1 MKKRVFV
8 MDDSELYI
16 DIITGILSGK
26 GLDVCATTD
35 YDSVFTKIKDF
46 YPDVIIVDYLM
57 PAKNGIE
64 VIEELKQI
72 PYLAI
77 IPVLL
82 VSSEEVKSLKN
93 MHCDIDDYISK
104 SEAASEIINHIKAYA
119 NIGSTRKSI
128 RDMKDDNRLP

>member
-1 MKKRVFV
+1 MKKKVFV
-8 MDDSELYI
+8 MDDSQLYI

-64 VIEELKQI
+64 VVEELKQI

-104 SEAASEIINHIKAYA
+104 SEAASEIINRIKVYA

-128 RDMKDDNRLP
+128 RDMKDDKRLP